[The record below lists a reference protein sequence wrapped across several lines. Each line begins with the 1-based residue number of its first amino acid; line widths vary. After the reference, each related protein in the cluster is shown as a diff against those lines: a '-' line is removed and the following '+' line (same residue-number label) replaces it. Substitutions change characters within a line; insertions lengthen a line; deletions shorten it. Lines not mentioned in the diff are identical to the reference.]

1 MIDIKEYIWKIRLEE
16 YFYSVD
22 IEKEKEFIMEFDF
35 VRNKFIFNLKRVR
48 NVLDIVCDILENI
61 FFENN
66 GKGK

>member
-1 MIDIKEYIWKIRLEE
+1 
-16 YFYSVD
+16 
-22 IEKEKEFIMEFDF
+22 MEFDF

-66 GKGK
+66 GKKK

>member
-1 MIDIKEYIWKIRLEE
+1 MIDIKEYLWKIRLVE

-22 IEKEKEFIMEFDF
+22 IEKEEEFIMEFDF

-48 NVLDIVCDILENI
+48 NVLDIVYDILENI

-66 GKGK
+66 GKRK